1 LRLALPK
8 AAPEDGVA
16 DMHGADVAILAGLLA
31 ALAGAA
37 LTVRQ
42 AGRRLREPARERAA
56 RKVEEIADIASQAV
70 LFGGIAL
77 VMFGNAAQ
85 HMSGNTPPAVPWL
98 SLTSS
103 TAIVL
108 IFGFHLGRLVMRW
121 QVRNLVDEPGVEK
134 GEAAARS

>member
-1 LRLALPK
+1 
-8 AAPEDGVA
+8 
-16 DMHGADVAILAGLLA
+16 MHWAEVTILAGLLI

-42 AGRRLREPARERAA
+42 VARRMRETVRARVTGQ
-56 RKVEEIADIASQAV
+56 VEGIADIASQAV
-70 LFGGIAL
+70 LFGGVAL
-77 VMFGNAAQ
+77 VLFGNAAQ
-85 HMSGNTPPAVPWL
+85 HIGNDTPPTVPWL

-121 QVRNLVDEPGVEK
+121 QVRRLMAAPEK
-134 GEAAARS
+134 GEVTARS